1 MLHPDF
7 GGDSKRVLKAL
18 GRSLAIVEFDPNG
31 IVVAANENFCR
42 LLGCE
47 PAEIKGKPHS
57 QFVDPEYA
65 KSPDYK
71 AFWSRLGRGEFD
83 AGEYKRIGKGGKEV
97 WIRASYNPVVGASG
111 KVLKVVEVAS
121 DVTAAKRLAAENA
134 GKVDAISRVQA
145 VIEFAPDGT
154 IVTANENFL
163 KSAGYPLDKLQGQ
176 HHRML
181 VDPAYAQSP
190 EYQEFWRKLNRGE
203 PIAEEYKRVAKG
215 GREVWIQASYNP
227 IFDLD
232 GRVAKIVNFMTD
244 VTGRY
249 SAVNQIATGLSRLAG
264 GNLEHRI
271 DAEFIPALEPLRVD
285 FNASLEALEESM
297 LAVSANTQAIRA
309 GTGEI
314 STAADDLSRRT
325 EQQASSLEETAA
337 ALEEITVTVKKTA
350 EGAKHARDIVST
362 AKVDADKSG
371 EVVREAMAAMTGID
385 KSSKQISEIIGV
397 IDEIAFQTNL
407 LALNAGVEAAR
418 AGDAGRGFAV
428 VASEVRALA
437 QRSAQAA
444 KEIKGLI
451 SASTAQV
458 DQGVR
463 LVTRTGEAL
472 GRIVA
477 QVVEINTVIAD
488 IAASAQEQSTGLE
501 QVNTAVNEMDQ
512 VTQKNAAM
520 VEEMTAAAHG
530 LAGESE
536 ELGKLVARYQIRQ
549 TKDDPLR
556 AELKKAAPHAFRE
569 ATKTAAPA
577 TPTRARPEPIRRAAV
592 KAAVNAPATQAAASG
607 GADDNWQ
614 EF

>member
-7 GGDSKRVLKAL
+7 GGNARRVLKAL
-18 GRSLAIVEFDPNG
+18 GRSQAIVEFEPNG
-31 IVVAANENFCR
+31 KVIAANENFCR

-47 PAEIKGKPHS
+47 PAEIKGKHHS
-57 QFVDPEYA
+57 QFVDPETA

-71 AFWSRLGRGEFD
+71 AFWARLGRGEFD

-97 WIRASYNPVVGASG
+97 WIRASYNPVVSKSG
-111 KVLKVVEVAS
+111 KVIEVVKIAT
-121 DVTAAKRLAAENA
+121 DVTAAKLQAAENA
-134 GKVDAISRVQA
+134 GRLDAISRAQA
-145 VIEFAPDGT
+145 VVEFSLDGQ
-154 IVTANENFL
+154 IVASNENFL
-163 KSAGYPLDKLQGQ
+163 TLMGYRLDEIQGR
-176 HHRML
+176 HHRMF
-181 VDPAYAQSP
+181 VEPGYAQSDD
-190 EYQEFWRKLNRGE
+190 YQEFWRKLNRGE
-203 PIAEEYKRVAKG
+203 CLAEQAKRFGKDG
-215 GREVWIQASYNP
+215 KEVWIQASYNP

-232 GRVAKIVNFMTD
+232 GRVIKVVMYGADM
-244 VTGRY
+244 TGRFV
-249 SAVNQIATGLSRLAG
+249 AVNELGAGLSRLAQG
-264 GNLEHRI
+264 DLERRI
-271 DAEFIPALEPLRVD
+271 ETEFIPVLEPLRVD
-285 FNASLEALEESM
+285 FNASLEALEQSM
-297 LAVSANTQAIRA
+297 LAVSGNTQAIRA
-309 GTGEI
+309 GAGEI

-350 EGAKHARDIVST
+350 EGARHARDVVST

-437 QRSAQAA
+437 QRSAEAA

-451 SASTAQV
+451 STSTAQV

-463 LVTRTGEAL
+463 LVARTGEAL

-477 QVVEINTVIAD
+477 QVVEINAVITD
-488 IAASAQEQSTGLE
+488 IAASAEEQSTGLE

-512 VTQKNAAM
+512 VTHKNAAM
-520 VEEMTAAAHG
+520 VEEMTAAARG
-530 LAGESE
+530 LAGETE
-536 ELGKLVARYQIRQ
+536 ELGRSVARYRIGQAEV
-549 TKDDPLR
+549 DPLR

-569 ATKTAAPA
+569 AAKTAAPA
-577 TPTRARPEPIRRAAV
+577 TPARAKPEPVRRPAV
-592 KAAVNAPATQAAASG
+592 KAFVSGPAPQAAASG
-607 GADDNWQ
+607 GAHDNWQ